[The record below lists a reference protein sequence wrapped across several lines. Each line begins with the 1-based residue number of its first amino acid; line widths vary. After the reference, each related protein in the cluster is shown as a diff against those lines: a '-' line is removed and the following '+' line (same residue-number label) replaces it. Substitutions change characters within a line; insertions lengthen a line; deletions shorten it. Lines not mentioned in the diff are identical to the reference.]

1 MKIPKTIYLLLIMAV
16 SLFCACDKDN
26 PASSSSEND
35 PTSTDREKFIGNW
48 AGSYGCPTIGVLATP
63 DTLIITNGT
72 GDLGFSITIHSHSF
86 NPDTVNGE
94 LTDKN
99 FITIPEQNMGGFPG
113 TAEITFSNNMLEYSQ
128 TGFGIT
134 CGGADYVKY

>member
-1 MKIPKTIYLLLIMAV
+1 MIIA
-16 SLFCACDKDN
+16 
-26 PASSSSEND
+26 
-35 PTSTDREKFIGNW
+35 IGT
-48 AGSYGCPTIGVLATP
+48 A
-63 DTLIITNGT
+63 
-72 GDLGFSITIHSHSF
+72 DLKFSITIHSHSF

-113 TAEITFSNNMLEYSQ
+113 TAEITFLNNMLEYSQ